1 MMTNND
7 ALYQFIIQEE
17 GFPMEGSE
25 ARTYIPK
32 RDGKA
37 IGKSGLTFGG
47 GIDIGQMDLKS
58 FMKLGLPSNVQESLL
73 PYVGKQGE
81 DALAVERE
89 LGHFNVPSD
98 VAMGITRS
106 HIDKTANSVK
116 EKFKGIDLSPEQLAV
131 GVSLVHNY
139 GNSALGFNSMREIM
153 KGDMTKGISML
164 RDPDEWTNEE
174 LLPRRNRE
182 ADLLQSYIDKQLAA
196 MQQQQQQPQLLN
208 TGVR

>member
-1 MMTNND
+1 
-7 ALYQFIIQEE
+7 
-17 GFPMEGSE
+17 
-25 ARTYIPK
+25 
-32 RDGKA
+32 
-37 IGKSGLTFGG
+37 
-47 GIDIGQMDLKS
+47 
-58 FMKLGLPSNVQESLL
+58 
-73 PYVGKQGE
+73 
-81 DALAVERE
+81 
-89 LGHFNVPSD
+89 
-98 VAMGITRS
+98 MGITRS

-196 MQQQQQQPQLLN
+196 MQQQQQQQPQLLN